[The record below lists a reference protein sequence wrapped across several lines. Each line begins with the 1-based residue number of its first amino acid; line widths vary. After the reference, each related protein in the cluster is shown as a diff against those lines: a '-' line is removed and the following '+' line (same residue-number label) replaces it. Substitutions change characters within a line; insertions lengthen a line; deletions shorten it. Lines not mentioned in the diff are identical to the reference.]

1 MSDRIRVYELANELG
16 LGSKELIELLAEEG
30 LEVKSHSSSID
41 EEFAALVRD
50 HVITER
56 RLAQEEREERLEAAL
71 NASARAAAT
80 GKAEEVSEEDEEE
93 EDEELDAVDEAAK
106 EVHLKPPV
114 IVRDLAEALK
124 CKPNEIIGE
133 LMLMNVFATINQTVE
148 PEIVQKLCQKRGYT
162 FVPEKRA
169 KKKAGKK
176 AAKKAAQKGKAPAK
190 KVTQGESGRPPI
202 VAFLGHVDHGKT
214 SLLDAIRDTHV
225 TRGEAGGI
233 TQHIGASEIEWQDHV
248 ITLLDTPGHE
258 AFTAMRARG
267 ANATDI
273 VVLVVA
279 ADDGIMP
286 QTIEAINHSRA
297 AGVPIVVAMNKID
310 LTDANP
316 DQVLL
321 GLQQQEVT
329 PEEWGGEVGV
339 VPVSAITGQGLD
351 DLLERIILE
360 SELLELKAS
369 PSGPGEGIVIEAQ
382 LEQGMGPTA
391 NVLVTNG
398 TLSVGDVVL
407 CGENYGKVKALIDQH
422 GQRVRSA
429 GPSKPVKLLGLDG
442 VPSAGDSFVTYEDER
457 EARAVA
463 EQRISEKRLGEL
475 DNTRKAS
482 LESLFEQMTEEARKD
497 LNLIIKA
504 DVQGSIEAIS
514 DNLDKLPSDKVELK
528 IIHSAVGEVTE
539 NDVLLASASDA
550 ILVGFHVR
558 ATNSVNKL
566 AKREG
571 VQIRL
576 YSVIYE
582 LLADIKEAMVGQL
595 EPELR
600 EKRIGRAE
608 IREVFEVSKA
618 GKICGCYVGDGVTR
632 VGASARV
639 LRDDDII
646 YNGQIQSLRRF
657 KDDVREVRQGM
668 ECGIRLDNFEDF
680 EVGDMIE
687 VFTVERVAA
696 KL

>member
-16 LGSKELIELLAEEG
+16 LGSKELIELLAKEG

-41 EEFAALVRD
+41 EEFADLIRD
-50 HVITER
+50 HVISER
-56 RLAQEEREERLEAAL
+56 RVAREEREERLEAAL
-71 NASARAAAT
+71 SATAPV
-80 GKAEEVSEEDEEE
+80 AEAEVEGDDEEDED
-93 EDEELDAVDEAAK
+93 EDELDAVDEAAK
-106 EVHLKPPV
+106 EIHLKPPV

-148 PEIVQKLCQKRGYT
+148 PETVQKLCQKRGYT

-169 KKKAGKK
+169 KKKSGKK
-176 AAKKAAQKGKAPAK
+176 AAKKASQKGRVAPK
-190 KVTQGESGRPPI
+190 KVTEGESSRPPI

-233 TQHIGASEIEWQDHV
+233 TQHIGASEIEWQGHV

-316 DQVLL
+316 EQVLL

-339 VPVSAITGQGLD
+339 VPVSAITGQGLE

-369 PSGPGEGIVIEAQ
+369 PSAAGEGIVIEAQ

-391 NVLVTNG
+391 SVLVTNG
-398 TLSVGDVVL
+398 TLSVGDIVL
-407 CGENYGKVKALIDQH
+407 CGDNYGKVKALIDQH
-422 GQRVRSA
+422 GDRVASA

-442 VPSAGDSFVTYEDER
+442 VPSAGDGFVTYEDEK
-457 EARAVA
+457 EARNVA

-497 LNLIIKA
+497 LNLIVKA
-504 DVQGSIEAIS
+504 DVQGSIEAIN
-514 DNLDKLPSDKVELK
+514 DNLGKMPSDKVELK
-528 IIHSAVGEVTE
+528 IIHNGVGEVTE

-558 ATNSVNKL
+558 ATNAVNKL

-576 YSVIYE
+576 YGVIYE
-582 LLADIKEAMVGQL
+582 LLSDIKEAMVGQL
-595 EPELR
+595 DPELR
-600 EKRIGRAE
+600 ENRIGRAE

-618 GKICGCYVGDGVTR
+618 GKICGCYVSEGVTK